1 MRPGVNSNSSV
12 AGSRQAS
19 IDFINRCH
27 ADKELQLTSGSQY
40 FHADIKKLDRR
51 LQMKTH
57 RKFSTILLAC
67 LATLVPA
74 ANAADVIS
82 DKSIGMELA
91 RDIANE
97 TIMACRKD
105 GYHISAV
112 VVDRHGLE
120 RAALRDDLAS
130 RFTLEI
136 AERKANMTVMAWT
149 DSGQFKNAREDIRQ
163 ELNHI
168 NGLIVMD
175 GGVRIVS
182 GGYNIGAVGV
192 SGAPG
197 GDKDAACAKKALENL
212 SERIEFAIE

>member
-1 MRPGVNSNSSV
+1 MRFQSILKFVSLLTLLGVGQTAWAEDINSS
-12 AGSRQAS
+12 
-19 IDFINRCH
+19 
-27 ADKELQLTSGSQY
+27 
-40 FHADIKKLDRR
+40 
-51 LQMKTH
+51 
-57 RKFSTILLAC
+57 
-67 LATLVPA
+67 
-74 ANAADVIS
+74 
-82 DKSIGMELA
+82 KSIGMDLA

-112 VVDRHGLE
+112 VVDRFGLL

-136 AERKANMTVMAWT
+136 AERKANMTVMGWT
-149 DSGQFKNAREDIRQ
+149 DSGQFKKARADIRQ

-168 NGLIVMD
+168 DGLIVME
-175 GGVRIVS
+175 GGIKIIS

-197 GDKDAACAKKALENL
+197 GEKDAACAKKALAKL
-212 SERIEFAIE
+212 QERIEFAID